1 MEDIIHLWDGEKW
14 NGPITDG
21 HIHLDRKGRC
31 LDAAIDFESSGGTRL
46 ILVHKPNFS
55 KLPEDIDDVSTAYL
69 ETLSIANE
77 VIASTNIQVQVIL
90 GPHPVVWS
98 HQIELLGEKRA
109 TELHIQ
115 SVDLALRFFETG
127 DCVGIGEIGRP
138 HFPVSPEVWK
148 SANSMLQDILKRCSK
163 KNAPVQFHVEDKG
176 SLTFQELSQICSK
189 ANYPKSIALRH
200 FAPADVSPSFTS
212 KLPVTVSMGRGS
224 VQKIASTIDV
234 NLLFKGTHPPVLMET
249 DYLDDPKR
257 PGAVLG
263 PRTIAKRTNEL
274 GKLLQISKEEG
285 GQGWKQEE
293 ISEFLW
299 KIHRVWPDML
309 YGECG

>member
-1 MEDIIHLWDGEKW
+1 MQDITHLWDGEKW

-21 HIHLDRKGRC
+21 HLHLDRNGRC

-55 KLPEDIDDVSTAYL
+55 KLPEDIDGVFSAYSD
-69 ETLSIANE
+69 TISIANE
-77 VIASTNIQVQVIL
+77 IKLATNIQVQIIL

-98 HQIELLGEKRA
+98 HQIESLGEERA
-109 TELHIQ
+109 TELHLE
-115 SVDLALRFFETG
+115 SVDLALRFFESG

-138 HFPVSPEVWK
+138 HFPVSSQVWK
-148 SANSMLQDILKRCSK
+148 SANNMLEEILRRCSN
-163 KNAPVQFHVEDKG
+163 KNAPVQFHVEDNG
-176 SLTFQELSQICSK
+176 SFTYQELSQICSK

-200 FAPADVSPSFTS
+200 YAPADISPSFTS
-212 KLPVTVSMGRGS
+212 QLPVTVNMGRGS
-224 VQKIASTIDV
+224 VQKIVSTLDA
-234 NLLFKGTHPPVLMET
+234 NLLFRGDHHPVLMET

-274 GKLLQISKEEG
+274 GKLLQTPLDKG
-285 GQGWKQEE
+285 GKGWKQEE
-293 ISEFLW
+293 ISQFLW
-299 KIHRVWPDML
+299 KIHSVWPDML

>member
-21 HIHLDRKGRC
+21 HLHLDRKGRF
-31 LDAAIDFESSGGTRL
+31 LNAALDFESSGGTRL

-55 KLPEDIDDVSTAYL
+55 KLPENIDHVSTAYL
-69 ETLSIANE
+69 DTISIANE
-77 VIASTNIQVQVIL
+77 VRAATNIQVQVIL

-98 HQIELLGEKRA
+98 HQIESLGEKRA

-115 SVDLALRFFETG
+115 SVDLALKYFESG
-127 DCVGIGEIGRP
+127 DCVGIGDIGRP
-138 HFPVSPEVWK
+138 HFPVSSEVWN
-148 SANSMLQDILKRCSK
+148 SANKMLRNILKRCSK

-176 SLTFQELSQICSK
+176 LSTYQELSQICSE

-200 FAPADVSPSFTS
+200 YAPADVSPFFTS

-234 NLLFKGTHPPVLMET
+234 NLLFKGDHPPVLMET

-274 GKLLQISKEEG
+274 GKLLQMPEDEG
-285 GQGWKQEE
+285 GKGWTHEE
-293 ISEFLW
+293 ISKFLW
-299 KIHRVWPDML
+299 KIHHVWPNML
-309 YGECG
+309 YGECR

>member
-55 KLPEDIDDVSTAYL
+55 KLPEDIDDVSTAYS

-148 SANSMLQDILKRCSK
+148 SANSMLQEILKRCSK

-274 GKLLQISKEEG
+274 GKLLQIPKDEG

>member
-55 KLPEDIDDVSTAYL
+55 KLPEDIDNVSTAYS

-274 GKLLQISKEEG
+274 GKLLQIPKDEG

>member
-55 KLPEDIDDVSTAYL
+55 KLPEHIDDVSTANL

-77 VIASTNIQVQVIL
+77 VRASTNIQAQVIL

-274 GKLLQISKEEG
+274 GKLLQVPKDEG

>member
-21 HIHLDRKGRC
+21 HLHLDRKGRC

-69 ETLSIANE
+69 ETISIANE
-77 VIASTNIQVQVIL
+77 VRTSTNIHVQVIL

-98 HQIELLGEKRA
+98 HQIESLGEKRA
-109 TELHIQ
+109 TELHIE
-115 SVDLALRFFETG
+115 SVDLALRYFESG

-138 HFPVSPEVWK
+138 HFPVSSEVWE
-148 SANSMLQDILKRCSK
+148 SANRMLEELLTRCSK

-176 SLTFQELSQICSK
+176 SSTFQELSQICSK

-200 FAPADVSPSFTS
+200 YAPADVSPSFTS

-234 NLLFKGTHPPVLMET
+234 NLLFKGDHPPVLMET

-274 GKLLQISKEEG
+274 GKLLQIPKDEG

-293 ISEFLW
+293 ISQFLW
-299 KIHRVWPDML
+299 KIHRVWPDLL
-309 YGECG
+309 YGECR

>member
-21 HIHLDRKGRC
+21 HLHLDRKGRC
-31 LDAAIDFESSGGTRL
+31 LNAAIDFENSGGTRL
-46 ILVHKPNFS
+46 ILVHKPNFL
-55 KLPEDIDDVSTAYL
+55 KLPEDIADVSNAYL
-69 ETLSIANE
+69 DTISIADE
-77 VIASTNIQVQVIL
+77 VRASTNIQVQVIL

-98 HQIELLGEKRA
+98 HQIESLGEKRA

-115 SVDLALRFFETG
+115 SVDLALEYFESG

-138 HFPVSPEVWK
+138 HFPVSSEVWI
-148 SANSMLQDILKRCSK
+148 SANSMLEDILKRCSR

-176 SLTFQELSQICSK
+176 TSTYQELSRICSQ

-200 FAPADVSPSFTS
+200 YAPADVSPSYTS
-212 KLPVTVSMGRGS
+212 EHPVTVSMGRGS
-224 VQKIASTIDV
+224 VEKIVSTIDV
-234 NLLFKGTHPPVLMET
+234 KLLFNGDHPPVLMET
-249 DYLDDPKR
+249 DYLDDPNR

-274 GKLLQISKEEG
+274 GKLLQIPEDEG
-285 GQGWKQEE
+285 GKGWKNEE
-293 ISEFLW
+293 ISKFLW
-299 KIHRVWPDML
+299 KIHHVWPDML
-309 YGECG
+309 YGECR

>member
-1 MEDIIHLWDGEKW
+1 MEEITHLWDGEKW

-21 HIHLDRKGRC
+21 HLHLDRTGRC
-31 LDAAIDFESSGGTRL
+31 LDAAIDFENSGGTRL

-69 ETLSIANE
+69 DTLSIANE
-77 VIASTNIQVQVIL
+77 VRASTNIRVQVIL
-90 GPHPVVWS
+90 GPHPVTWS
-98 HQIELLGEKRA
+98 HQIESLGEKRA

-115 SVDLALRFFETG
+115 SVDLALRYFESG

-138 HFPVSPEVWK
+138 HFPVSSEVWK
-148 SANSMLQDILKRCSK
+148 SANSMLEEILRRCSK

-176 SLTFQELSQICSK
+176 SSTFQELDQICSI

-200 FAPADVSPSFTS
+200 YAPADISPSFTS

-224 VQKIASTIDV
+224 VQKIASTIDI
-234 NLLFKGTHPPVLMET
+234 NLLLKGDHPPVLMET

-274 GKLLQISKEEG
+274 GKLLQMSKDEG
-285 GQGWKQEE
+285 GQGWKQDE
-293 ISEFLW
+293 ISQFLW

-309 YGECG
+309 YGECR

>member
-55 KLPEDIDDVSTAYL
+55 KLPEDIDDVSTAYS

-274 GKLLQISKEEG
+274 GKLLQIPKDEG

>member
-55 KLPEDIDDVSTAYL
+55 KLPEDIDDVSTAYS

-138 HFPVSPEVWK
+138 HFPVSPEVWR

-274 GKLLQISKEEG
+274 GKLLQIPKDEG

>member
-55 KLPEDIDDVSTAYL
+55 KLPEDIDDVSTAYS

-176 SLTFQELSQICSK
+176 SSTFQELSQICSK

-274 GKLLQISKEEG
+274 GKLLQIPKDEG